1 MPIVRNY
8 VNWTLSRAAGQF
20 SMLRGA
26 CGFVE
31 SRQRKT
37 DDRENRRET
46 EKDGK
51 DRKRFRVNGKERR
64 SEKLKRR
71 RNSDE
76 GKGWSKM

>member
-1 MPIVRNY
+1 
-8 VNWTLSRAAGQF
+8 
-20 SMLRGA
+20 MLRGA

-51 DRKRFRVNGKERR
+51 DRERFRVNGKERH

>member
-1 MPIVRNY
+1 
-8 VNWTLSRAAGQF
+8 
-20 SMLRGA
+20 MLRGA